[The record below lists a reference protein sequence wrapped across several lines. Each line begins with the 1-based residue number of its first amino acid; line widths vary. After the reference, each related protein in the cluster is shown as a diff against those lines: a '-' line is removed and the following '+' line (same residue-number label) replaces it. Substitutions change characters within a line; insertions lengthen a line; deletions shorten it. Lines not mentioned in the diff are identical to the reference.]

1 MEAATGE
8 SMLFLLPEPK
18 NLRDDVLRIERPE
31 EVEEVD
37 ETPPELLITEEGVAA
52 TASSVPMLGL
62 GLSFLLLRIS
72 GGSSC
77 TGVRG

>member
-1 MEAATGE
+1 MEAAAGD
-8 SMLFLLPEPK
+8 SALFLLPDPK
-18 NLRDDVLRIERPE
+18 NLRDDELRMGVPE
-31 EVEEVD
+31 EVEEVV
-37 ETPPELLITEEGVAA
+37 ESPPELLMAGEGVAA

-62 GLSFLLLRIS
+62 GLSFPLLTMS